1 MMTTPFLLEA
11 GNDIKS
17 AFSYISEYLKST
29 KAFIN
34 ILDMLLLSGLVFL
47 VWFLFRKSR
56 ITNYVALFVAGWAL
70 LTFAA
75 SALHLTAF
83 AYTMRYI
90 MRCASIGGIFI
101 LEMKILDQLGKS
113 GDFSLLQWFKQ
124 LFSKE
129 KPEERIG
136 APIDA
141 ICQAALDLSRNKT
154 GGLIVIERKNKL
166 DDLIHTGVDIDA
178 VVSPYLIRNIF
189 YEGAPLHDGALII
202 RNGRIF
208 AAGCILPIT
217 HRLDV
222 NPDLGTRHRA
232 AIGMSESTDAVII
245 VISEETGIISIACN
259 GEFTRDYNHRTL
271 KNELLRLLNDGK
283 EDDDEAEG

>member
-1 MMTTPFLLEA
+1 MINGFLLSA
-11 GNDIKS
+11 SSNIND
-17 AFSYISEYLKST
+17 AFSYIGEYFRT
-29 KAFIN
+29 TNAFLN
-34 ILDMLLLSGLVFL
+34 ILDILLMAGLLFL
-47 VWFLFRKSR
+47 LWIFFRKSKAMHY
-56 ITNYVALFVAGWAL
+56 IALFIAVWAV
-70 LTFAA
+70 LTFVTAA
-75 SALHLTAF
+75 MHFTAF
-83 AYTMRYI
+83 SYTMRYL
-90 MRCASIGGIFI
+90 MRCATVGGIFI
-101 LEMKILDQLGKS
+101 LEMKLIDQLGKS
-113 GDFSLLQWFKQ
+113 GDFSLLQWFRQ
-124 LFSKE
+124 LFSKQKQE
-129 KPEERIG
+129 DRIN

-189 YEGAPLHDGALII
+189 YEGAPLLDGALII

-232 AIGMSESTDAVII
+232 AIGMSENTDAVII

-271 KNELLRLLNDGK
+271 KNELLRLLDEGK
-283 EDDDEAEG
+283 SDDSDDEA